1 MGHHRQTQNTTDP
14 VFRSLADRSQ
24 AFSQLG
30 LWLVLVV
37 SGLMVQAVQLLQPV
51 QQFWVPVG

>member
-1 MGHHRQTQNTTDP
+1 MGHHRQTQNTTAP
-14 VFRSLADRSQ
+14 VSGSLADRSQ

-37 SGLMVQAVQLLQPV
+37 LGLMVQVVQLLQPV